1 MARPG
6 IMLYFDI
13 LEPIRVLPDA
23 DKGRLLVAMLEYG
36 QSGTLPQFDGDL
48 GLTLAWGFVKPKL
61 DRDDES
67 YEEAKIQ
74 RKYAAFCKK
83 RNGLNLP
90 KIPFEEWLAMDNN
103 ERHRMSTECY
113 EPIRAVDSVAP
124 RYPSTSRT
132 TPTTSSSSTNT
143 STAITTAAAA
153 TEPDDF
159 AAAAEDRNVNVV
171 GGELG
176 KNVVFLSGAQ
186 IESLLDQMG
195 IDTFDYYVAKLANF
209 IIKNNANVK
218 NHYETILK
226 WWQEDGSVH
235 TQPDFGRK
243 KEIPKGAS
251 GVLGP
256 EEMENIHR
264 LLAENRSEEW

>member
-36 QSGTLPQFDGDL
+36 KSGTLPQFDGDL

-61 DRDDES
+61 DKDSDEYNKTVLKRQYATFCRD
-67 YEEAKIQ
+67 
-74 RKYAAFCKK
+74 RKK
-83 RNGLNLP
+83 RNEP
-90 KIPFEEWLAMDNN
+90 EISFDEWLMTLDASDYQMVSHD
-103 ERHRMSTECY
+103 TKW
-113 EPIRAVDSVAP
+113 
-124 RYPSTSRT
+124 YPSTT
-132 TPTTSSSSTNT
+132 TPTTPSSTPNT
-143 STAITTAAAA
+143 STTATTAAAA
-153 TEPDDF
+153 TTDTTEPENA

-235 TQPDFGRK
+235 TQPEFSRK

-256 EEMENIHR
+256 EELENIQR
-264 LLAENRSEEW
+264 LLAENRSEEG